1 MPLITAVFDTNT
13 ILQAV
18 LSETGPAMVC
28 VRSVL
33 NGKVQLITTDE
44 IVAELRGILARPS
57 LNLKY
62 PQLSGQPTLSLIDSI
77 LERASL
83 LAQPRR
89 ILTLD
94 RDPADEVFI
103 NLAIDSGA
111 NFLVSRDHDLLNLRG
126 DSAFSSQFPDLKI
139 VTPVGFLE
147 IVRAI

>member
-1 MPLITAVFDTNT
+1 MPLITAIFDTNT

-18 LSETGPAMVC
+18 LSETCPAMVC
-28 VRSVL
+28 VQSVL
-33 NGKVQLITTDE
+33 DGKVQLITTDE

-62 PQLSGQPTLSLIDSI
+62 PQLSSQRTSLLIDSI
-77 LERASL
+77 LERASV
-83 LAQPRR
+83 LAQPQRSF
-89 ILTLD
+89 TLD

-111 NFLVSRDHDLLNLRG
+111 RFLVTRDRDLLDLR
-126 DSAFSSQFPDLKI
+126 DDPEFSSQFAKPKI

-147 IVRAI
+147 IVRAT